1 MTRKNPIKP
10 STSLK
15 AGDVTYELLF
25 DFDAVAHA
33 EELTNSPLLT
43 GLDSKSI
50 NTPKISTIQNMLF
63 ACLIPLQPKITLA
76 EAKALVTRKIY
87 RDVWS
92 IVLNAWVAGLA
103 EPEPDEDAPDA
114 DPPLA
119 TAAPTNSVG

>member
-1 MTRKNPIKP
+1 M
-10 STSLK
+10 
-15 AGDVTYELLF
+15 TYELLF

-76 EAKALVTRKIY
+76 EAKALVTRKTY

-114 DPPLA
+114 DPQPGQS
-119 TAAPTNSVG
+119 APMPVAG